1 MDTQL
6 SDMKTMIIKNLNTA
20 RSIEA
25 QCNELLR
32 IIYSFESGEI
42 SEEIAVELIHNKL
55 DSTPAGVAVC

>member
-1 MDTQL
+1 MDPQL

-32 IIYSFESGEI
+32 IIYSFEAGEI
-42 SEEIAVELIHNKL
+42 SEEMAVGMIHKKL
-55 DSTPAGVAVC
+55 DSAPAVLAVC